1 MLTYCGDLFTTYKN
15 LKSLCC
21 ILETK
26 IMLYI
31 NYTSILKKENM
42 ITIILILK
50 GAEVDI
56 YT

>member
-21 ILETK
+21 TLETK

>member
-1 MLTYCGDLFTTYKN
+1 
-15 LKSLCC
+15 
-21 ILETK
+21 
-26 IMLYI
+26 MLYI